1 MSETA
6 ASEFKY
12 KHGDR
17 LPLTQQQKRW
27 AWGILLL
34 GCLLVFVT
42 VAGVFLMVAAGCYLL
57 WGTSASAGLIIS
69 QRYFI
74 CGDKIWYYQNLQK
87 IVLSAD
93 LCLSIHH
100 QNGEKLIIKSTLFP
114 SNARKDL
121 KIKRHQGSKFGK
133 AADKLISKAV
143 TAKPELE
150 VVSYRP
156 WDQPGASA

>member
-1 MSETA
+1 MSEIA

-27 AWGILLL
+27 AWGALVVGVLLL
-34 GCLLVFVT
+34 LTPFGIFIVL
-42 VAGVFLMVAAGCYLL
+42 AAGAYLL
-57 WGTSASAGLIIS
+57 WGNSAAAGLIIS

-74 CGDKIWYYQNLQK
+74 CGEKIWYYHNLQK

-93 LCLSIHH
+93 LCLTIYH
-100 QNGEKLIIKSTLFP
+100 QNGQKLIIKSTLFP

-121 KIKRHQGSKFGK
+121 KIKRHQASKFGK

-143 TAKPELE
+143 IAKSELE
-150 VVSYRP
+150 VVSYRN
-156 WDQPGASA
+156 WDHPGATR

>member
-1 MSETA
+1 MLSDTG

-12 KHGDR
+12 SHGDR
-17 LPLTQQQKRW
+17 LPLTQQHKRW
-27 AWGILLL
+27 AWWVLAIGVLLL
-34 GCLLVFVT
+34 ITPIGIFII
-42 VAGVFLMVAAGCYLL
+42 GAAGAYLL
-57 WGTSASAGLIIS
+57 WGGRNSAGLIIS

-74 CGDKIWYYQNLQK
+74 CGEKIWYYHNLQK

-93 LCLSIHH
+93 LCLTIYH
-100 QNGEKLIIKSTLFP
+100 QNGHKLIIKSTLFP

-143 TAKPELE
+143 IAKPELE
-150 VVSYRP
+150 VVSYRN
-156 WDQPGASA
+156 WDHPGATR